1 MFKHSGQIGLKPL
14 QLADTALA
22 LQSTRGLAGIEAHA
36 HQAAAAYASAIG
48 SHVSHAVNDRR
59 RQRGSKIVH
68 DVIAAEQRLDDG
80 TVACAYGQTINQT
93 GTGSALSG
101 GRAAH
106 AARHQQRLARG
117 LLLVQSRTTGT
128 LKRGG
133 VIKQQGI
140 DIAGKQLLN
149 QALELTRSLEYIA
162 QTTRD
167 IIAQRA
173 HQTAHQRRAISHAG
187 IELFLAGKLRAHL
200 GQLVA
205 RLTLTITQVLQGCTG
220 DLGGLTRIGLGLARF
235 LKSAFKLLSA
245 VATALE

>member
-22 LQSTRGLAGIEAHA
+22 LQGTRRLAGIEAHA
-36 HQAAAAYASAIG
+36 HQAAAGDAGAIG
-48 SHVSHAVNDRR
+48 GHVSHAVYDRR

-68 DVIAAEQRLDDG
+68 YVISAEQRLDDG
-80 TVACAYGQTINQT
+80 TVSCAHGQTINQT

-117 LLLVQSRTTGT
+117 LLLVQSGTTGT
-128 LKRGG
+128 LKRGRI
-133 VIKQQGI
+133 VEQQGI
-140 DIAGKQLLN
+140 DIAGEQLLN
-149 QALELTRSLEYIA
+149 QALKLTRGLEHVA

-173 HQTAHQRRAISHAG
+173 HQTAHQRRAVGHAS
-187 IELFLAGKLRAHL
+187 IELL
-200 GQLVA
+200 
-205 RLTLTITQVLQGCTG
+205 
-220 DLGGLTRIGLGLARF
+220 LARE
-235 LKSAFKLLSA
+235 L
-245 VATALE
+245 